1 MTRGIKELIEKLKFD
16 GNGLIPAIIQ
26 DFENNEILMM
36 AYMNKETLEKTL
48 ATGQAHFWSRSKNR
62 IWKKGETS
70 GHVQLVKE
78 ILYDCDE
85 DTLLIKVEQK
95 VAACHTGHRTCFYRR
110 ITPPTPPEEVYRENI
125 IERIYD
131 VVLDRKRNPKE
142 DSYVSSLLRGGKDK
156 ILKKISEEA
165 GELILGSKNE
175 DRKEIIYEMADLWFH
190 TLVVLGYHEI
200 TPSEIYEELKRRS
213 GKPGRKNSEKE
224 E

>member
-36 AYMNKETLEKTL
+36 AYMNKEALEKTL

-213 GKPGRKNSEKE
+213 RKPGRKNSEKE